1 MGAAVA
7 LVLTRWRLW
16 LAFAAF
22 GSAVAFCYR
31 GDWLLAS
38 GIGALDLMRAA
49 GRVRARLAETK
60 TMMRMLSR
68 TAR

>member
-1 MGAAVA
+1 MD
-7 LVLTRWRLW
+7 LILRHWRAW
-16 LAFAAF
+16 LAFGAL

-38 GIGALDLMRAA
+38 VIGALELMRAA